1 MSAERMS
8 QSNTPLAAWPLT
20 WLTRC
25 VVRFPGTIVA
35 LALVAAV
42 LSLVLTVT
50 RLGFHTSRAEL
61 LNPQSDYNQ
70 RWIKYTEEFGDK
82 EDVVVVVEGA
92 SREVIVPVLDELY
105 AAISAQR
112 GLFDTVLHE
121 IDLSKIRE
129 KGLHYLKPSEL
140 VSIERFLDNVEPML
154 RGDWSPLSLGSIA
167 AYLGTAMQPGRGGL
181 PQETLAVVQSE
192 MVRLADGL
200 TAALGPSGRYRSPWP
215 EMFTPRSAPTELA
228 SGHLLSGDDRLGFVL
243 LRLVKEDKESF
254 AQNSEAI
261 DTLHRLIAQ
270 VRARHPETKVG
281 LTGLPVIENDEM
293 RCSHLSMTLASVL
306 SFTGVL
312 AVMIVA
318 FGAFRHSLMAMGA
331 LMLGMTW
338 SCGCITLTVGHVN
351 ILSIAF
357 GSILFGLGIDYGV
370 YYVARYLQLRETSRS
385 TSEAIVETARTV
397 GPGITTGALTS
408 AIAFFATGLTEFS
421 GVAQLGVIA
430 GGGILLCWVAQM
442 TVLPAM
448 IQLADAHGPRRKMPA
463 PLNLNLWLRPL
474 FGRPRLVLAATLA
487 GTLVVAG
494 GMRYLWYD
502 YNLLHLQPVGLESVE
517 LEHKLFYQTNRSAWF
532 ALSIADSPEAVLARK
547 AQFLALPSVERVEE
561 IASLFPAEEAQKR
574 PVIQRVQQ
582 RLANLPQCPPQIPV
596 TPPTELDRAL
606 CGTQSLL
613 AAAPTGTQ
621 AAARL
626 QQLRELI
633 GRTPPAEY
641 FRRVFEYQQNMANDL
656 LMRLQ
661 ALRAVAN
668 PEPPGLS
675 DLPEGLVPRY
685 VGKHGRF
692 LQKIYAKIN
701 IWDMEGMKQFV
712 EQVRSVDPQVTGNP
726 LQVYEASRQMKR
738 SYEQAAWYALLA
750 IVPVVLLD
758 YRRLRHTLLA
768 ILPMGVG
775 MVQTFGLLGL
785 LDIALNPANMI
796 VLPLILGIGVESG
809 VNIVHDFRNQG
820 RSYRQTS
827 NSTIVAVVVNS
838 LTTMVGFGAL
848 MIANHQGLQ
857 SLGRVLTIAMGCCL
871 FSSLILPNLLVR
883 WGPAAQADPTRHA
896 DLERPTADELQLPQ
910 SVAHPRRY
918 AA

>member
-1 MSAERMS
+1 V
-8 QSNTPLAAWPLT
+8 TVTL
-20 WLTRC
+20 
-25 VVRFPGTIVA
+25 A
-35 LALVAAV
+35 LATAV
-42 LSLVLTVT
+42 VSLVLTFT

-61 LNPQSDYNQ
+61 LNPKSDYNQ

-92 SREVIVPVLDELY
+92 SREAVVPVLDELF
-105 AAISAQR
+105 AAIAPQR
-112 GLFDTVLHE
+112 RLFDMVLHS
-121 IDLSKIRE
+121 IDLSRIRQ
-129 KGLHYLKPSEL
+129 KGLHYLQPTEL
-140 VSIERFLDNVEPML
+140 VSIERFLDKMESIL
-154 RGDWSPLSLGSIA
+154 RGDWSALNLGNIA
-167 AYLGTAMQPGRGGL
+167 GYVTAAMQSGGAPPAPEAL
-181 PQETLAVVQSE
+181 LAAQSE
-192 MVRLADGL
+192 IARLSDGL
-200 TAALGPSGRYRSPWP
+200 AAALGPSGRYRSPWP
-215 EMFTPRSAPTELA
+215 EMCASGVVPAELA
-228 SGHLLSGDDRLGFVL
+228 SGHLLAEDGRLGFVL
-243 LRLVKEDKESF
+243 LRLVGEDKESF
-254 AQNSEAI
+254 AQNTEAI
-261 DTLHRLIAQ
+261 DTLQRLIAQ
-270 VRARHPETKVG
+270 VKARHPETKIG

-293 RCSHLSMTLASVL
+293 RSSQSSMTLATVL
-306 SFTGVL
+306 SLLGVF
-312 AVMIVA
+312 AVMVVA

-331 LMLGMTW
+331 LMLGMVW
-338 SCGCITLTVGHVN
+338 SCGCITLTIGHVN

-357 GSILFGLGIDYGV
+357 GSILLGLGIDYGV

-385 TSEAIVETARTV
+385 TSEAIIETARTV

-408 AIAFFATGLTEFS
+408 AIAFFATGFTDFS
-421 GVAQLGVIA
+421 GVAQLGMMA

-474 FGRPRLVLAATLA
+474 FATPRLALAAALA
-487 GTLVVAG
+487 GTLVAAG

-517 LEHKLFYQTNRSAWF
+517 LEHKLFSQTNRSAWF
-532 ALSIADSPEAVLARK
+532 ALSIADSPEEVLARK

-561 IASLFPAEEAQKR
+561 LASLFPADEAQKSPILQR
-574 PVIQRVQQ
+574 IQR
-582 RLANLPQCPPQIPV
+582 RLVSLPQQAPQIPV
-596 TPPTELDRAL
+596 SPPAELDRAL
-606 CGTQSLL
+606 CGAQAFLGG
-613 AAAPTGTQ
+613 AP

-626 QQLRELI
+626 EQLRDLI
-633 GRTPPAEY
+633 RRTPPADY
-641 FRRVFEYQQNMANDL
+641 FRRLFDYQQCTANDL
-656 LMRLQ
+656 LARLH
-661 ALRAVAN
+661 ALRAVAD
-668 PEPPGLS
+668 PEPPRLS
-675 DLPEGLVPRY
+675 DLPEGLLPRY

-692 LQKIYAKIN
+692 LHKIYSRIN

-738 SYEQAAWYALLA
+738 SFEQAAWYALLA
-750 IVPVVLLD
+750 IVPVVLFD
-758 YRRLRHTLLA
+758 YRRLTHTLLA

-775 MVQTFGLLGL
+775 MVQTLGLLGF

-820 RSYRQTS
+820 RGYRQTS
-827 NSTIVAVVVNS
+827 NSTVVAVVVNS

-871 FSSLILPNLLVR
+871 FSSLMLPNLLVR
-883 WGPAAQADPTRHA
+883 WGPAAQADRARRAHLDHPPR
-896 DLERPTADELQLPQ
+896 ADELQIPQ
-910 SVAHPRRY
+910 AVARPQRY